1 MGQRNFVKKEYKL
14 LIGKSVLCKRTEA
27 DEYSSIATKG
37 KRYIV
42 KYTNGYEMRFID
54 DDGNNRWLPL
64 FYFDVTIPMRY
75 LQIRKILK

>member
-1 MGQRNFVKKEYKL
+1 
-14 LIGKSVLCKRTEA
+14 
-27 DEYSSIATKG
+27 
-37 KRYIV
+37 
-42 KYTNGYEMRFID
+42 MRFID